1 MYAQVTHDKPYHD
14 ESIWQDSETI
24 LASDHVSWLHIKVF
38 LSIAILFHKDTYKS
52 YQSEKDILQV

>member
-1 MYAQVTHDKPYHD
+1 MYTQVTHDKPYHD

-38 LSIAILFHKDTYKS
+38 LSIAILFHKDT
-52 YQSEKDILQV
+52 